1 MQMTFKA
8 FKIPVFDGIQF
19 NIGGL
24 TMAIQ
29 HSYNNFDILNIIFFV
44 KMTLYYIWWWFSQSL
59 KCTLT
64 FIMSWNVNKWNAIN

>member
-8 FKIPVFDGIQF
+8 FKLPVFDGIQF

-29 HSYNNFDILNIIFFV
+29 HSYNNFDILNIIFFC
-44 KMTLYYIWWWFSQSL
+44 KNDPILHLMMI
-59 KCTLT
+59 
-64 FIMSWNVNKWNAIN
+64 